1 MKYME
6 KIAKALEEGKDVNA
20 SKSGWVRGGYFYSY
34 QTPVA
39 LLKDNKFF
47 VTDLHYSQTTSRQVN
62 YLKRYFDGKVEIVC
76 GLFYL

>member
-1 MKYME
+1 MKYMD
-6 KIAKALEEGKDVNA
+6 KIVKALEEGKDVIA

-39 LLKDNKFF
+39 LLKDNKLF

-62 YLKRYFDGKVEIVC
+62 YLKWRFGGKVEIVC
-76 GLFYL
+76 GPFYL